1 MALTEVSV
9 GQPASCERAVE
20 VPSPRRM
27 PMTPPREL
35 RVTASM
41 RNWVRMSEPCA
52 PRAMRMPISR
62 VRSVTLTSMI
72 FMMPMPPTTSDTLAI
87 APKSSRMIL
96 EVAVAI
102 SAISCWLRTM
112 KSLSRSAPSRC
123 RCRSSAVMA
132 CTTAA
137 ERSSFAH

>member
-41 RNWVRMSEPCA
+41 RN
-52 PRAMRMPISR
+52 
-62 VRSVTLTSMI
+62 
-72 FMMPMPPTTSDTLAI
+72 
-87 APKSSRMIL
+87 
-96 EVAVAI
+96 
-102 SAISCWLRTM
+102 
-112 KSLSRSAPSRC
+112 
-123 RCRSSAVMA
+123 
-132 CTTAA
+132 
-137 ERSSFAH
+137 